1 MDGKR
6 TNFDLRRRN
15 MDDEFSPDTSSSSK
29 LDSVKADPTKDDT
42 RDRYDRSFLA
52 DRGLLRYPQ
61 PN

>member
-15 MDDEFSPDTSSSSK
+15 MDDEFSPDTAGASK
-29 LDSVKADPTKDDT
+29 LASKEALPNTDT

-52 DRGLLRYPQ
+52 DRGLLVPPR